1 MPFYEATYF
10 DSGAV
15 YDAQNAGNQTTK
27 GMRMAGNPVPEGQD
41 DLLALAEDM
50 ADGCHNHETAIGL
63 EHNKEADIRGAI
75 TALRNAEAGFGT
87 AKGNRQAAFDT
98 LQVADDA
105 ATGFLLATKRVL
117 SQFLGTHWSAAWEP
131 TGFPDLST
139 AVPKTQEKRLNLC
152 ASLKIYFT
160 NVPAH
165 EVAPMGVTAVNAEAK
180 FQAVS
185 NGRDAVGQK
194 EELQTQAKQARDTA
208 FKNLRKRARDL
219 IAELDTLLADDDGRW
234 HAFGLSMPSDPD
246 TPEPVT
252 SVALAMGAAG
262 TIVATWPR
270 AVRAT
275 RYRPFVQIVGVN
287 EEPVAR
293 DAVHDLTV
301 NLTGFTTGQT
311 VKVYI
316 VAANDAGEAMPGPT
330 EQIVVP

>member
-1 MPFYEATYF
+1 MPFYEAAYF

-15 YDAQNAGNQTTK
+15 YDARNAGNNITK
-27 GMRMAGNPVPEGQD
+27 GIRMAGNPVPEGQD

-50 ADGCHNHETAIGL
+50 ADGCHNHEVAIGL

-75 TALRNAEAGFGT
+75 TALRNSEAGLGT
-87 AKGNRQAAFDT
+87 AKGNRQAAVDV
-98 LQVADDA
+98 LQTADDDA
-105 ATGFLLATKRVL
+105 AEFLSTARGVL
-117 SQFLGTHWSAAWEP
+117 VKFLGNQWSTAWEP
-131 TGFPDLST
+131 TGFPDMST
-139 AVPKTQEKRLNLC
+139 GVPRTQEKRMNLC

-165 EVAPMGVTAVNAEAK
+165 EVAAWGVTAVNAEAK

-185 NGRDAVGQK
+185 NGRDTVGQK
-194 EELQTQAKQARDTA
+194 KDLQTEAKQARDTA
-208 FKNLRKRARDL
+208 YKNLRKRVLDL
-219 IAELDTLLADDDGRW
+219 INELGTLLADDDGRW
-234 HAFGLSMPSDPD
+234 HAFGLSMPADPD

-262 TIVATWPR
+262 VIVATWPR

-275 RYRPFVQIVGVN
+275 RYRPFTQIVGVN
-287 EEPVAR
+287 DEPVAH

-301 NLTGFTTGQT
+301 NLSGFTSGQT

-316 VAANDAGEAMPGPT
+316 IAANDAGEAQAGPT
-330 EQIVVP
+330 EQILIP